1 MQKPNPSLFL
11 NVMKEY
17 LNRLSIKKIIPIEY
31 ENAKMETYYDMLSL
45 VPSEQQELFK
55 RALNDFE
62 SITDIKSWYQDEE
75 E

>member
-17 LNRLSIKKIIPIEY
+17 LNRLTIKKIIPIEY

-55 RALNDFE
+55 KALSDFE

>member
-55 RALNDFE
+55 KALSDFE